1 MNLNRNPT
9 SGSTRRASKGL
20 LLKRTW
26 QFLLQIAVAAGAG
39 LVAAY
44 AAIGTYAVS
53 PGNWMPEATLQRLSW
68 DGSGASSPGLPGP
81 DATVQPARA
90 GEPVIV
96 SYRAAVARA
105 APSVVTVHSAHASAG
120 LLPLSPQVLS
130 QSLASGVVI
139 ESDGYIVTNFHVIA
153 DASELAVSLPDGT
166 MQPAKLVGADAKS
179 DLALL
184 KIDVVGL
191 KPMVLADIN
200 DVAVGDVVL
209 AIGNPL
215 GIGQTVTQ
223 GIVSAVVRRGANPV
237 DNYIQT
243 DAAINPGNSGGPL
256 TDTAGRLVGIN
267 TLILSHAGGA
277 EGIGFAIPVDLVHAV
292 AANLKAKGR
301 VARGWLGLSTG
312 AEPSRTGARVIAVE
326 RDGPA
331 ERAGI
336 APGDVIVRVGE
347 ADVKHAQD
355 VTGVVIGAEPGTHIS
370 VDIVRNGER
379 TTRDVVL
386 SQPPAP
392 PSPR

>member
-1 MNLNRNPT
+1 
-9 SGSTRRASKGL
+9 
-20 LLKRTW
+20 
-26 QFLLQIAVAAGAG
+26 
-39 LVAAY
+39 
-44 AAIGTYAVS
+44 
-53 PGNWMPEATLQRLSW
+53 
-68 DGSGASSPGLPGP
+68 LPGT
-81 DATVQPARA
+81 DATVQPARTD
-90 GEPVIV
+90 EPVIV

-105 APSVVTVHSAHASAG
+105 APSVVTVHSAHTSAG
-120 LLPLSPQVLS
+120 RLPLSPQVLS

-139 ESDGYIVTNFHVIA
+139 ESDGYIVTNYHVIA
-153 DASELAVSLPDGT
+153 DGSELAVALPDGI
-166 MQPAKLVGADAKS
+166 MHLAKLVGADSKS

-191 KPMVLADIN
+191 KPIAIADIN

-267 TLILSHAGGA
+267 TLILSHAGGS

-312 AEPSRTGARVIAVE
+312 AEPSRAGARVIEVE

-347 ADVKHAQD
+347 VEVKHAQD
-355 VTGVVIGAEPGTHIS
+355 VTGVVIGVEPGTHIS
-370 VDIVRNGER
+370 VDIVRYGER

-386 SQPPAP
+386 SQPPTP